1 MRPMNLSAIPPVERT
16 YRCYIGSG
24 TMYHP
29 GEQVVKPLLQRATR
43 AHAFPLIMFLAVGPL
58 SSVPAQ
64 GTAIPDGTYRGTLS
78 FGNRLIV
85 VQVRSRAAA
94 ESQIQLAITFDDT
107 TPRRLWRD
115 PRGDTLLA
123 VIPGLGDTLRLAPRV
138 EGESLRGTV
147 RQGTA
152 IGTIALRRVAE
163 LPLEMIKPR
172 VGDYRL
178 DDGTLFS
185 VGGAENALDGLTYI
199 HFGTGRTGSLFALDS
214 TRFVAGPRRYDTD
227 PASFT
232 VQFEPRDRIAISAA
246 DSQRWRGS
254 RTVLYREQEVSFP
267 TTGGVQLAG
276 TFTVPTTRGPH
287 PAVILFHGS
296 NPHLRFRGNIVTFF
310 ASRGIAV
317 LSWDKRGNGS
327 SGGSFSTMTID
338 TMAAD
343 GEAAIRWLR
352 ARPEIDSKR
361 VGVWGIS
368 QGGWPASVLAV
379 HDSSLAFVILHA
391 GSSLTPAVQGDDE
404 MRLRVLE
411 SGGTQADMDGFLAY
425 YHLFNDVL
433 RGRATQESLESLY
446 RELRAQGNRFV
457 WPPAITTSAR
467 SRWQAAINDF
477 DPALNWSR
485 ARVPVLA
492 LFGEFDGYV
501 PPETNVPVLRAAFAR
516 SGNRDTTIVVFKGAN
531 HRFEESSRRLT
542 NDWVIGRRYLPEY
555 YTTMA
560 AWLDR
565 RVTRAK

>member
-1 MRPMNLSAIPPVERT
+1 M
-16 YRCYIGSG
+16 
-24 TMYHP
+24 
-29 GEQVVKPLLQRATR
+29 KPLLQRAAR
-43 AHAFPLIMFLAVGPL
+43 ARLFPLIAYAVAPL
-58 SSVPAQ
+58 SSATAQ
-64 GTAIPDGTYRGTLS
+64 GTAAIPDGTYRGTLS
-78 FGNRLIV
+78 FGDRIIV

-107 TPRRLWRD
+107 TRRRLWRD
-115 PRGDTLLA
+115 PRGDTFFA

-138 EGESLRGTV
+138 EGQSLRGAV

-163 LPLEMIKPR
+163 LPLDEIKPR

-178 DDGTLFS
+178 DDGSLFS
-185 VGGAENALDGLTYI
+185 VGGAENALDGLNYI
-199 HFGTGRTGSLFALDS
+199 HFGTGRTGSLYALDS

-227 PASFT
+227 PVSFT
-232 VQFEPRDRIAISAA
+232 VQFEPRDRIAISTA
-246 DSQRWRGS
+246 DGRRWRGS

-296 NPHLRFRGNIVTFF
+296 NPHLRFRGNVVTFF
-310 ASRGIAV
+310 ASRGVAV
-317 LSWDKRGNGS
+317 LSWDKRGNGG
-327 SGGSFSTMTID
+327 SGGSFATMTID

-352 ARPEIDSKR
+352 ARPEIDPKR

-368 QGGWPASVLAV
+368 QGGWPTSILAA
-379 HDSSLAFVILHA
+379 HDSSLAFVITHA

-404 MRLRVLE
+404 MRLRVIE
-411 SGGTQADMDGFLAY
+411 SGGTQGDIDGFLAY
-425 YHLFNDVL
+425 YHLYNNVL
-433 RGRATQESLESLY
+433 RGLTTQDSLESLY
-446 RELRAQGNRFV
+446 RELRAQGNQFI
-457 WPPAITTSAR
+457 WSPSITTSAR

-477 DPALNWSR
+477 DPVPYWSR
-485 ARVPVLA
+485 SRVPVLA
-492 LFGEFDGYV
+492 MFGEFDGYV
-501 PPETNVPVLRAAFAR
+501 PPETNVPVLRTAFAR
-516 SGNRDTTIVVFKGAN
+516 SENRDTTIVVFKGAN
-531 HRFEESSRRLT
+531 HRFEESSRRRT
-542 NDWVIGRRYLPEY
+542 SDWVLGSRYLPEY

-565 RVTRAK
+565 RITRAK